1 MKVYNL
7 LFHLLRACNANP
19 ITSPITTRQGATLF
33 DTLNGIMNVLSN
45 NQQLVGGIRME
56 IRIRINHV
64 LDAVDH
70 VLERQQFDPRQF
82 GVNCHYNKVPLRRY
96 LVYAEGLFR
105 TARALL
111 TRLGVMRHGAGRE
124 MSNMEKIFGDLKL
137 ILGYRHYGYRTVPGR
152 ENPWWLQRAPDAY
165 SIIGLIKLL
174 YRLAS
179 VGLSILTFL
188 TYLIVCMPFYKL
200 LVYEYSKTYV
210 RPLRNLN

>member
-1 MKVYNL
+1 
-7 LFHLLRACNANP
+7 
-19 ITSPITTRQGATLF
+19 
-33 DTLNGIMNVLSN
+33 MNVLSN
-45 NQQLVGGIRME
+45 NQQLVGRIHME

-70 VLERQQFDPRQF
+70 ILERQQFDLVSSACIATTTRSPWGDTWYMRRGYFERQE
-82 GVNCHYNKVPLRRY
+82 HSS
-96 LVYAEGLFR
+96 LVWGSWGMVQGEKCQ
-105 TARALL
+105 TWK
-111 TRLGVMRHGAGRE
+111 
-124 MSNMEKIFGDLKL
+124 KIFGDLKL

-152 ENPWWLQRAPDAY
+152 ENPWWLQRAPVL
-165 SIIGLIKLL
+165 SRIIGLIKLL

-210 RPLRNLN
+210 RPLQNLN